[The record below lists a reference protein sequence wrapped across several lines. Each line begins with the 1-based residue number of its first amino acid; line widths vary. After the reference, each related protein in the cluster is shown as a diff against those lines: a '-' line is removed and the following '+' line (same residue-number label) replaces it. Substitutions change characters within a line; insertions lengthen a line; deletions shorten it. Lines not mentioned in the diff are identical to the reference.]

1 MKNLDKMKYI
11 YLLFLGIF
19 FISCNDDFLV
29 REPLDNPSDEQF
41 LSNQIELELAVTG
54 VYNSLWYHPPE
65 VGSPWI
71 LTFEHASDNSWDRNT
86 SGLQAL
92 GRGDGTPDNIFTVGA
107 WTALYRGIGRANYVI
122 SKSSHLKEEIPADD
136 YNRLIAEVKFLR
148 AYFYL
153 YLIDLYGD
161 VPLLI
166 ERTSL
171 ENSQMPRTPV
181 SEIVDFLLA
190 ELDEIVRH
198 LPSNVNMKDRVTSG
212 AVLALKSRIAL
223 HHERWNEAISAAEQL
238 INEES
243 YVLHDNFGELFMYAG
258 ENSQEIIFSI
268 QYLEGQQTHPLAQN
282 YYSRMALGHSN
293 KKPSQSLVDSYES
306 VDGLSIDESHIYDPR
321 DPFANRDPRLSY
333 SVVLPN
339 TEFIGYIFNTNPD
352 STEVWS
358 FRSDPPVRIEN
369 TEATNAY
376 SSFTGYLW
384 RKYADPLDKDDRS
397 RSELNIIAFRYA
409 EVLLNYAEAKIEQG
423 DIDQS
428 VYDAINQ
435 VRGRISVKMPPISN
449 GKSQDE
455 MRSIVRKERK
465 YELAGEGHRYFD
477 IRRWRIA
484 HDVMQGPLY
493 GRVPTGY
500 LSEAP
505 IIDEFGSPDYS
516 NVSNADEMRVVEMR
530 RFNQDRDYLW
540 PIPPL
545 ELETNRMLHQ
555 NPNY

>member
-1 MKNLDKMKYI
+1 MKYI
-11 YLLFLGIF
+11 NIILLSIIL
-19 FISCNDDFLV
+19 ISCNDDYLV
-29 REPLDNPSDEQF
+29 RSPLDNPSDEQF
-41 LSNQIELELAVTG
+41 LSNQVELELAVTG
-54 VYNSLWYHPPE
+54 IYNSLWYHPPE

-71 LTFEHASDNSWDRNT
+71 LSFEHASDNSWDRNT

-92 GRGDGTPDNIFTVGA
+92 GMGDGTPDNSFTVGA

-122 SKSSHLKEEIPADD
+122 SNSTHLQNEVPTGD
-136 YNRLIAEVKFLR
+136 YNRLIAETKFLR
-148 AYFYL
+148 AYFYS
-153 YLIDLYGD
+153 YLIDLYGS

-166 ERTSL
+166 EQTLL
-171 ENSQMPRTPV
+171 EDSEMPRTPV
-181 SEIVDFLLA
+181 PDIVDFLLS
-190 ELDEIVRH
+190 ELDGIVGH
-198 LPSNVNMKDRVTSG
+198 LPSNENMKDRVTRG
-212 AVLALKSRIAL
+212 AALALKSRIAL
-223 HHERWNEAISAAEQL
+223 HHERWREAASAAEQL

-243 YVLHDNFGELFMYAG
+243 YILHDNFGELFKYAG
-258 ENSQEIIFSI
+258 EDSQEIIFSI

-293 KKPSQSLVDSYES
+293 KKPSQSLIDSFE
-306 VDGLSIDESHIYDPR
+306 SIDGFSIDVSPIFDPD

-384 RKYADPLDKDDRS
+384 RKYADPLDQNDRS

-409 EVLLNYAEAKIEQG
+409 EVLLNYAEAKIELG
-423 DIDQS
+423 EIDQS
-428 VYDAINQ
+428 VYNSINQ
-435 VRGRISVKMPPISN
+435 VRGRTSVEMPPISH
-449 GKSQDE
+449 GKSQEE
-455 MRSIVRKERK
+455 MRGIIRKERK

-484 HDVMQGPLY
+484 HEVMQGPLY
-493 GRVPTGY
+493 GRIPTGY

-505 IIDEFGSPDYS
+505 FIDQYGNPDYS
-516 NVSNADEMRVVEMR
+516 NVSNANEMRVVEMR
-530 RFNQDRDYLW
+530 RFNPDRDYLW

-545 ELETNRMLHQ
+545 ELETNQMLDQ